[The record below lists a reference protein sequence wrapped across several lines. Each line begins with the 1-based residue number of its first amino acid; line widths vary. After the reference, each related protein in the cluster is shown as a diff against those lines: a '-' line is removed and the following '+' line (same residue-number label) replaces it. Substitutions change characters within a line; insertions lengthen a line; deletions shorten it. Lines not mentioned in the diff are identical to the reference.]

1 MTGKVIF
8 NHPCFIAPN
17 LQNRNGI
24 LLRISGPRLHNYAH
38 CGKIASRLNYIVV
51 QRKSIVINKVLS
63 LLFLSERLF

>member
-1 MTGKVIF
+1 MTGKVVF
-8 NHPCFIAPN
+8 NHPCVIAPN

-24 LLRISGPRLHNYAH
+24 LLRISGPRLHNYAP

-51 QRKSIVINKVLS
+51 QRKSIVINKVVS